1 MMMRGKTKRRKRKS
15 KKIEH
20 MEEKYNEDVY
30 EDED

>member
-15 KKIEH
+15 KKIENI
-20 MEEKYNEDVY
+20 EEKYNEDVY